1 MSTNPINGK
10 IFYIGAARLSDK
22 IIVANV
28 SYNGKE
34 IDNTPVRQM
43 LISMTEI
50 TSRKLYAFSLGSYS
64 WGVMEV
70 DGLCYVVATA
80 VDYPTRV
87 MAKCL
92 QDTAKLFVTRVQE
105 TWKTCKEDG
114 LSDTSRKTLL
124 QLCERY
130 DDLAEQDKLAKTM
143 AKVDEVKVQMEANIS
158 QALENCV
165 QLEKLENDSADL
177 QASAHVFKKEA
188 EKLKDKMWW
197 KNCKMKLLIASMIIG
212 VLGVIALIIAVQVG
226 AFEETDDNGGSDDKG
241 KSPTATCAVST
252 STSVDGNVSTTTN
265 TDCSKTITTKDA
277 NGGTTT
283 TIEPAPSR
291 RW

>member
-165 QLEKLENDSADL
+165 QLEKLENDSGDTHAPHAWGLGCGAAHMGIATWILLLRRSCGCREPRKKHTRQKSSPRMKQAD
-177 QASAHVFKKEA
+177 
-188 EKLKDKMWW
+188 
-197 KNCKMKLLIASMIIG
+197 
-212 VLGVIALIIAVQVG
+212 
-226 AFEETDDNGGSDDKG
+226 
-241 KSPTATCAVST
+241 PTAHT
-252 STSVDGNVSTTTN
+252 S
-265 TDCSKTITTKDA
+265 
-277 NGGTTT
+277 
-283 TIEPAPSR
+283 
-291 RW
+291 